1 MPGSLDWH
9 EQSDLSA
16 KREGVIRSIEFQVGM
31 RVDKD
36 IEVGRLYDEIAT
48 LTVAKQK
55 IIADSQGQLMEAKA
69 KKQLASAN
77 LARLLRLQR
86 MREGYVSKDEVD
98 KAVAEVNVADA
109 LIISADEKGQVDNA
123 EYNLAVQTLDDHG
136 IHAPF
141 AGIVIERYKNPG
153 EAVRANEPVIRL
165 GKTERFRFVAWVP
178 LESGQRIH
186 AADLV
191 EFHPEV
197 DGANLPIEN
206 QVFTGRI
213 TSISREV
220 STVHHT
226 EARILAEI
234 DNPPNPEHPEM
245 ELFQGMGGFV
255 VVHLSNPQTRVGAA
269 SKPTAPAR

>member
-1 MPGSLDWH
+1 
-9 EQSDLSA
+9 
-16 KREGVIRSIEFQVGM
+16 
-31 RVDKD
+31 
-36 IEVGRLYDEIAT
+36 
-48 LTVAKQK
+48 
-55 IIADSQGQLMEAKA
+55 MEAKA

-109 LIISADEKGQVDNA
+109 LIISAEEKSKVDEA
-123 EYNLAVQTLDDHG
+123 EYKLAQQTLDDHALQ
-136 IHAPF
+136 APF
-141 AGIVIERYKNPG
+141 GGIVIERYKNPG

-165 GKTERFRFVAWVP
+165 GKTDRFRFVAWVP
-178 LESGQRIH
+178 LESAQRIH
-186 AADLV
+186 ANDLV

-197 DGANLPIEN
+197 EGANLPIEQ
-206 QVFTGRI
+206 QVFQGRI

-234 DNPPNPEHPEM
+234 ENPPNDEHPEM
-245 ELFQGMGGFV
+245 ELFQGMTGFV
-255 VVHLSNPQTRVGAA
+255 VVKLSGRPATQVGSAGQ
-269 SKPTAPAR
+269 PAPKAR